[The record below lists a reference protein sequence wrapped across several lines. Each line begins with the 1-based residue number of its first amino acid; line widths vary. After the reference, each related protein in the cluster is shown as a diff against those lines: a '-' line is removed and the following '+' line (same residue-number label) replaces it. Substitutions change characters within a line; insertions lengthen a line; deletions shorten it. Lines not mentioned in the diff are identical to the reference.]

1 MFKYHVTKF
10 FIDEDNQ
17 VTYYPTEILDSRN
30 QVFEYAQ
37 DFFNNK
43 KLYSTHEE
51 GINESYIKCVGDDSK
66 MIHLSTKIQLLQK

>member
-37 DFFNNK
+37 DFLINK

>member
-43 KLYSTHEE
+43 KLSVSYTHLTLPTTP
-51 GINESYIKCVGDDSK
+51 YV
-66 MIHLSTKIQLLQK
+66 